1 MGPQGEGG
9 VEEHSALSA
18 HVLLVRAGAVSTRGA
33 VHGGGVSPAL
43 GLAIPPQ
50 PDVAILAPAG
60 APAVPDNVVITI
72 RVGAVAHKLDGV
84 VESNVGGVLAAIID
98 TAVVSS
104 PAAKIPR

>member
-9 VEEHSALSA
+9 VEEDSALA
-18 HVLLVRAGAVSTRGA
+18 THVLLIRAGAVSTRGA
-33 VHGGGVSPAL
+33 VHGGGVSAAL

-50 PDVAILAPAG
+50 PAVAILAPAG

-72 RVGAVAHKLDGV
+72 RVGAVSHKLDGV

>member
-1 MGPQGEGG
+1 MHSQGVG
-9 VEEHSALSA
+9 VVTEDG
-18 HVLLVRAGAVSTRGA
+18 AGAAHMDGLHTSVNAARAVQRMVVSA
-33 VHGGGVSPAL
+33 AL
-43 GLAIPPQ
+43 GLGVPPQ